1 MACGCEQLTTR
12 RRLLSRWLSTRGS
25 GPRWLALAGS
35 LTLLLLF
42 YGALLAPGGVLAV
55 RDLPR
60 FHLPLRTNLQQA
72 IAEQGLPRW
81 DMALHGGQ
89 PILSNPN
96 YAAFYPATWLTLPL
110 PPARALHLTLL
121 LHALLGMAGVH
132 ALARYLGCR
141 PVLAAL
147 AVAAFTGSGAV
158 VASTNTFTLFCGLA
172 WWPWIALWGDR
183 AWNARDTVT
192 ARRWTA
198 VTAAGLALQLLAGEP
213 VTVLLSGLT
222 LAALAVDAVRTRHP
236 DTPAFSTSALR
247 ATRPVLARLGGVAL
261 LAALLASVQLLPTL
275 LRLAE
280 TARSD
285 PAFAAEA
292 GTWSMAP
299 ARLAEL
305 FWPYLHGDP
314 NRAEAGLYFGS
325 HLHDGNFPYVISIYP
340 GLLLALLGLCALLC
354 WKVPRALAW
363 RLTAGIG
370 LLLALGRHLPFFPW
384 LQQLPPL
391 NLVRYP
397 EKFILVT
404 VLVLGLVG
412 VLGLELL
419 LRERDATHAG
429 TSNTEHRRTL
439 LPLGFAAV
447 VTTITATVA
456 LLLWLFPDWSRALVS
471 RGSLLTPSAD
481 TLDFAA
487 AWLQRQWLWA
497 TLWAA
502 ASLGW
507 LAWLRSGRGSA
518 RALAVAALILLCLDL
533 GVHARGTQ
541 RLLPLSRL
549 TEPPTAA
556 RQALAEGG
564 RVFSDLPTLSH
575 PDLYVRQAGE
585 PPELGRLQVA
595 IERLEPY
602 LGTLWNLDYVF
613 HPDYDRMLTHWGLRN
628 LEQLRDDWQQDRPRA
643 LRLLGAW
650 SVGTLLRNRPLEE
663 RLQAQ
668 AAGTPVPPVELRPS
682 PYRLPRVRPVPEV
695 RFHDNADAA
704 LHAARDDGYRFPW
717 LEHVVCSGC
726 NAGQRAYARQPQLLM
741 VTDHGHRVEV
751 DYRSDSP
758 DPVFLVFARTFDE
771 GWRARVGATGVDVHA
786 TASGQV
792 AVEVPVGER
801 RLVLYY
807 RQPGLLGGALLSL
820 LGLAL
825 CAGLLRSRQ

>member
-1 MACGCEQLTTR
+1 MTASGRRGLQLA
-12 RRLLSRWLSTRGS
+12 G
-25 GPRWLALAGS
+25 GLAL
-35 LTLLLLF
+35 LLVF
-42 YGALLAPGGVLAV
+42 YGPLLAPGGVLAV

-81 DMALHGGQ
+81 DAALHGGQ

-121 LHALLGMAGVH
+121 LHALLGMAGAS
-132 ALARYLGCR
+132 ALARHLGCR
-141 PVLAAL
+141 PVLAVL
-147 AVAAFTGSGAV
+147 AVVAFTGGGAV
-158 VASTNTFTLFCGLA
+158 AASTNTFTLFCGLA
-172 WWPWIALWGDR
+172 WWPWITLWGDR
-183 AWNARDTVT
+183 TWRATDATT

-198 VTAAGLALQLLAGEP
+198 ITAAGLTLQLLAGEP
-213 VTVLLSGLT
+213 VTVFLSGLT
-222 LAALAVDAVRTRHP
+222 LAALAVDTLRTRSP
-236 DTPAFSTSALR
+236 DTPALSTSALR
-247 ATRPVLARLGGVAL
+247 ATRAVLVRLVSVAL
-261 LAALLASVQLLPTL
+261 LAALLAGIQLVPTA
-275 LRLAE
+275 LRLTE

-285 PAFAAEA
+285 PAFVAEA

-299 ARLAEL
+299 ARLAEV
-305 FWPYLHGDP
+305 FWPHVHGDP

-340 GLLLALLGLCALLC
+340 GLLLALLGLCALLR
-354 WKVPRALAW
+354 WKVPRVLAW

-370 LLLALGRHLPFFPW
+370 LLLALGRHLPVFPW

-404 VLVLGLVG
+404 VLVLGLAG

-429 TSNTEHRRTL
+429 ASRAKHGRAL

-447 VTTITATVA
+447 VTTITATIA

-487 AWLQRQWLWA
+487 AWLQSQWLWA

-507 LAWLRSGRGSA
+507 LAWLWSGRGSGRGST
-518 RALAVAALILLCLDL
+518 RALAVSALLLVCLDL

-549 TEPPTAA
+549 TEPPAAA
-556 RQALAEGG
+556 RQAFAEGG
-564 RVFSDLPTLSH
+564 RLFSDLPTLAH
-575 PDLYVRQAGE
+575 PDLYVRRSDGQQKSPA
-585 PPELGRLQVA
+585 ELGRMYLA

-602 LGTLWNLDYVF
+602 LGTLWGLDYVF
-613 HPDYDRMLTHWGLRN
+613 HPDYDRMLTHWGQRN
-628 LEQLRDDWQQDRPRA
+628 LAQLRDDWQQNQPRA

-663 RLQAQ
+663 LLQAQ
-668 AAGTPVPPVELRPS
+668 ATGTPVPPVELRPS
-682 PYRLPRVRPVPEV
+682 PFRLPRVRPVPEV
-695 RFHDNADAA
+695 RFHDDADAA
-704 LHAARDDGYRFPW
+704 LQAARADGYRFPW
-717 LEHVVCSGC
+717 LEHVVCSAC
-726 NAGQRAYARQPQLLM
+726 ATDQYAYTPRPRLLA
-741 VTDHGHRVEV
+741 VADRGHRVEV
-751 DYRSDSP
+751 DYRSEGP
-758 DPVFLVFARTFDE
+758 DPVFLVFARTFDA
-771 GWRARVGATGVDVHA
+771 GWRARVETTSIEVHA

-792 AVEVPVGER
+792 AVEAPAGEH
-801 RLVLYY
+801 RLVLSY
-807 RQPGLLGGALLSL
+807 RQPGLLGGVGLSL
-820 LGLAL
+820 LGLAI
-825 CAGLLRSRQ
+825 CAGLLRSRPRN